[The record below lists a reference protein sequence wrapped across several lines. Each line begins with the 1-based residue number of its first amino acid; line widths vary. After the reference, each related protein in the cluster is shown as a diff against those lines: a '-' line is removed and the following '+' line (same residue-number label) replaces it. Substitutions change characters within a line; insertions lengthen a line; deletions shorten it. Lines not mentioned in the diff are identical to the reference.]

1 MIFSV
6 IGDCEGQFAALL
18 PRTSHGVGQY
28 DLERAS
34 TWAMIGSSTSKPEPE
49 PGPGTQQQP
58 AAPLQPPPQQVTSK
72 EPEVDYKKVQ
82 RVVHRIIALVC
93 LSPAVGG
100 IPG

>member
-6 IGDCEGQFAALL
+6 IGDCEGQLPALL

-34 TWAMIGSSTSKPEPE
+34 TWAMIGSTTSKPEPE
-49 PGPGTQQQP
+49 PGPGPQQPP
-58 AAPLQPPPQQVTSK
+58 AAPLQPQPAQVTSK

-82 RVVHRIIALVC
+82 RVVHYRVVA
-93 LSPAVGG
+93 
-100 IPG
+100 